1 MSEKMTGACRYCGQ
15 TAEDEGRIFY
25 TQEEADDY
33 ATRSCSC
40 SGARQAEAIEARA
53 EDACQR
59 IDMLFG
65 EDSEESFGV
74 QPVDEDTVSMLKQL
88 AAMIAE
94 DRLSGAVLKHR
105 SYGKAEL
112 SLDSKGA
119 IRVKRS
125 ATSTHQL

>member
-15 TAEDEGRIFY
+15 TMQTWGT
-25 TQEEADDY
+25 TQEEADEW
-33 ATRSCSC
+33 ATSNCKC
-40 SGARQAEAIEARA
+40 PAAAMAAFNEARA
-53 EDACQR
+53 EDAFER

-74 QPVDEDTVSMLKQL
+74 QPVDEDTVSMLKKL

-112 SLDSKGA
+112 SLDSKGT

>member
-15 TAEDEGRIFY
+15 TMQTGCT
-25 TQEEADDY
+25 TQEQADEW
-33 ATRSCSC
+33 ATRHCRC
-40 SGARQAEAIEARA
+40 DAAVTRAFIEVRG

-74 QPVDEDTVSMLKQL
+74 QPVDEYTVSMLKQL
-88 AAMIAE
+88 ALMIAE
-94 DRLSGAVLKHR
+94 DNLSGAVLKHR

-112 SLDSKGA
+112 SLDSKGT

-125 ATSTHQL
+125 ATSVHQL

>member
-15 TAEDEGRIFY
+15 TMQTWCT
-25 TQEEADDY
+25 TQEEADEW
-33 ATRSCSC
+33 ATRHCKC
-40 SGARQAEAIEARA
+40 PAAATAAFNETRA
-53 EDACQR
+53 EDAFER

-74 QPVDEDTVSMLKQL
+74 RPVDEDTLGILKQL
-88 AAMIAE
+88 ALMIAE